1 LRARSSVAT
10 LALPFAIVVAACGG
24 ALAPSPANQAPA
36 PAPAQAPASGQAPA
50 PSAGSAPGQVP
61 ESAPAPA
68 SASALTP
75 APAPVEMKPPVTS
88 TLTDSLATLGLD
100 PKRLPPLEK
109 LEPRALRGV
118 MKLFAK
124 SLGIKCSECH
134 RAGDFAAPTRRKTIA
149 THMWDDFVAKLAL
162 VDGSPVF
169 CDSCHQGRVEQLD
182 RRDKK
187 LLAKWMDDNFVQRL
201 ARLDA
206 KGTDCETCHVDMEMK
221 LFERWEA
228 AAAR

>member
-1 LRARSSVAT
+1 MTTRPSVAT
-10 LALPFAIVVAACGG
+10 LALPLAIVVAACGG
-24 ALAPSPANQAPA
+24 ALAPSPATQSTAQAPA
-36 PAPAQAPASGQAPA
+36 PGQAPAS
-50 PSAGSAPGQVP
+50 APGQ
-61 ESAPAPA
+61 APAPA
-68 SASALTP
+68 SAQAPESAPASTSALTP
-75 APAPVEMKPPVTS
+75 TPVEMKPPIAS
-88 TLTDSLATLGLD
+88 ALTDSLVPLGLD

-118 MKLFAK
+118 MKLFTK
-124 SLGIKCSECH
+124 SLGIKCNDCH
-134 RAGDFAAPTRRKTIA
+134 RAGDFAAVTRRKTIA

-187 LLAKWMDDNFVQRL
+187 LLSKWMDDNFVQRL

-221 LFERWEA
+221 LFDRWEA